1 LLLNQ
6 KINDKFIYLFII
18 SVPFDQIIYRKKI
31 KLKKDMGEKDY
42 EASKDED
49 KNKRY
54 SHVLESFKSL
64 VDVLVCLL
72 IK

>member
-1 LLLNQ
+1 
-6 KINDKFIYLFII
+6 
-18 SVPFDQIIYRKKI
+18 
-31 KLKKDMGEKDY
+31 MGEKDY

-64 VDVLVCLL
+64 VDVLICLL